1 MFLKCGQKENTKY
14 TFGLRK
20 EQREE
25 IEENREVRASAMHC
39 SSCGKTCKHGSKFCP
54 ACGGKL

>member
-1 MFLKCGQKENTKY
+1 MLKCGQKNNVKY

-25 IEENREVRASAMHC
+25 IKKDAIVTIYC
-39 SSCGKTCKHGSKFCP
+39 SNCGRSCKNGSNFCHN
-54 ACGGKL
+54 CGVKL

>member
-1 MFLKCGQKENTKY
+1 MFLKCGQKENIKY

-20 EQREE
+20 EQRDE
-25 IEENREVRASAMHC
+25 IEESREVIASAMYC
-39 SSCGKTCKHGSKFCP
+39 SSCGKTCKQGSKFCP

>member
-1 MFLKCGQKENTKY
+1 MLKCGQKNNTKY

-25 IEENREVRASAMHC
+25 IEKEAMITIYC
-39 SSCGKTCKHGSKFCP
+39 SSCGSKCLKNSIFCSNCGEKT
-54 ACGGKL
+54 

>member
-1 MFLKCGQKENTKY
+1 MLKCGQKNNIKY

-25 IEENREVRASAMHC
+25 IKKAEMITVYCPN
-39 SSCGKTCKHGSKFCP
+39 CGRVCKKGSNFCYN
-54 ACGGKL
+54 CGAKL